1 MKNRKNNKRKK
12 ALTAVGALVA
22 AGLTPGF
29 IAVSATGA
37 TLHNPNAEVTA
48 AEAVAIDGQAYSFD
62 ELYAMQQ
69 VDKSQRRRPTPQ
81 SPSQQATRYGVPRPQ
96 QQTAK
101 YGAPPPRPSQ
111 YPPTTMYGVPRP
123 HVPAVVV
130 EESAT
135 IDREEIQMNI
145 LTYLMN
151 YCNLLID
158 ADKRGIIIT
167 PDSDLT
173 RDLGMTE
180 EDLKELKAEIE
191 EYYGVEV
198 SHHRFRLK
206 GQLNTLFLVSAYI
219 TKLKTIWD

>member
-1 MKNRKNNKRKK
+1 MKNRKNNKRKR
-12 ALTAVGALVA
+12 ALTTVGAVVA

-37 TLHNPNAEVTA
+37 TLQNPDAEVTA
-48 AEAVAIDGQAYSFD
+48 AEVVAIDGNTYSFD
-62 ELYAMQQ
+62 EIYAMQQ
-69 VDKSQRRRPTPQ
+69 VDKSQRRRTEPQ
-81 SPSQQATRYGVPRPQ
+81 SRPKSQQATRYGVPRPQ
-96 QQTAK
+96 QAPK
-101 YGAPPPRPSQ
+101 YAAPRPE

-123 HVPAVVV
+123 IIPAVVV

-135 IDREEIQMNI
+135 VDREEIQMNI

-167 PDSDLT
+167 PESDLT
-173 RDLGMTE
+173 RDLGMNE
-180 EDLKELKAEIE
+180 DDLKALKAEIE

-206 GQLNTLFLVSAYI
+206 GQLNTLFLVSEYI

>member
-69 VDKSQRRRPTPQ
+69 VDKSQRRRTEPQ
-81 SPSQQATRYGVPRPQ
+81 SRPKSQQATRYGVPRPQ
-96 QQTAK
+96 QAPK
-101 YGAPPPRPSQ
+101 YAAPRPE

-180 EDLKELKAEIE
+180 DDLKQLKAEIE

>member
-1 MKNRKNNKRKK
+1 MMKNRKNNKRKK

-69 VDKSQRRRPTPQ
+69 VDKSQRRRTEPQ
-81 SPSQQATRYGVPRPQ
+81 SRPKSQQATRYGVPRPQ
-96 QQTAK
+96 QAPK
-101 YGAPPPRPSQ
+101 YAAPRPE

-123 HVPAVVV
+123 IIPAVVV

-135 IDREEIQMNI
+135 VDREEIQMNI
-145 LTYLMN
+145 LTYLMD

-173 RDLGMTE
+173 RDLGMNE
-180 EDLKELKAEIE
+180 DDLKELKAEIQD
-191 EYYGVEV
+191 YYGVEV

-206 GQLNTLFLVSAYI
+206 GQLNTLFLVSEYI
-219 TKLKTIWD
+219 TKLKTVWD

>member
-1 MKNRKNNKRKK
+1 MMKNRKNNKRKK

-69 VDKSQRRRPTPQ
+69 VDKSQRRRTEPQ
-81 SPSQQATRYGVPRPQ
+81 SRPKSQQATRYGVPRPQ
-96 QQTAK
+96 Q
-101 YGAPPPRPSQ
+101 APNYAAPRPE

-180 EDLKELKAEIE
+180 DDLKQLKAEIE

>member
-1 MKNRKNNKRKK
+1 MMMKKNKGKR
-12 ALTAVGALVA
+12 ALTAVGAVVA

-29 IAVSATGA
+29 IAASAAGSSIQSSSTA
-37 TLHNPNAEVTA
+37 TTA
-48 AEAVAIDGQAYSFD
+48 AEVVAIDGQAYSFD

-69 VDKSQRRRPTPQ
+69 VDKSQRRRTEPQ
-81 SPSQQATRYGVPRPQ
+81 SRPKSQQATRYGVPRPQ
-96 QQTAK
+96 QAPK
-101 YGAPPPRPSQ
+101 YAAPRPE

-123 HVPAVVV
+123 IIPAVVV

-135 IDREEIQMNI
+135 VDREEIQMNI

-167 PDSDLT
+167 PESDLT
-173 RDLGMTE
+173 RDLGMNE
-180 EDLKELKAEIE
+180 DDLKALKAEIE

-206 GQLNTLFLVSAYI
+206 GQLNTLFLVSEYI
-219 TKLKTIWD
+219 TKLKTVWD

>member
-1 MKNRKNNKRKK
+1 MIKRRNKGKK

-48 AEAVAIDGQAYSFD
+48 AEAVAIDGQTYSFD

-69 VDKSQRRRPTPQ
+69 VDKSQRRRTEPQ
-81 SPSQQATRYGVPRPQ
+81 SRPKSQQATRYGVPRPQ
-96 QQTAK
+96 QAPK
-101 YGAPPPRPSQ
+101 YAAPRPE

-123 HVPAVVV
+123 IIPAVVV

-135 IDREEIQMNI
+135 VDREEIQMSI
-145 LTYLMN
+145 LTYLMD

-173 RDLGMTE
+173 RDLGMNE
-180 EDLKELKAEIE
+180 DDLKELKAEIE

-206 GQLNTLFLVSAYI
+206 GQLNTLFLVSEYI
-219 TKLKTIWD
+219 TKLKTVWD

>member
-1 MKNRKNNKRKK
+1 MIKRRNKGKK

-48 AEAVAIDGQAYSFD
+48 AEAVAIDGQTYSFD

-69 VDKSQRRRPTPQ
+69 VDKSQRRRTEPQ
-81 SPSQQATRYGVPRPQ
+81 SRPKSQQATRYGVPRPQ
-96 QQTAK
+96 QAPK
-101 YGAPPPRPSQ
+101 YAAPRPE

-145 LTYLMN
+145 LTYLMD

-173 RDLGMTE
+173 RDLGMNE
-180 EDLKELKAEIE
+180 DDLKELKAEIE

-206 GQLNTLFLVSAYI
+206 GQLNTLFLVSEYI
-219 TKLKTIWD
+219 TKLKTVWD